1 MGQSSRLGWLPM
13 GGAFLD
19 PLTEQTPYAPVLL
32 DLFKSIL
39 QSPGYAQ
46 RLKKHYQLS
55 GRRRLTTSTGAG

>member
-1 MGQSSRLGWLPM
+1 M